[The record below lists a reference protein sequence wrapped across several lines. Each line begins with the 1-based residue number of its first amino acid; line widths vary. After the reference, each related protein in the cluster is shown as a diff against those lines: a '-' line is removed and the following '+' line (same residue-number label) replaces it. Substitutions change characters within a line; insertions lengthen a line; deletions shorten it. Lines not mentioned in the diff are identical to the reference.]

1 MLGYLLTSYGR
12 EFWNF
17 GLVSPFKRWF
27 YVVVVVVDAFFSSI
41 KVAFYLIWS
50 LLFYYFNVFVWL
62 CCAFSFG
69 IRELFEKYFL
79 SWFSSN
85 GRVSWPAWQ
94 RISFLTP
101 LIWAPVVCV
110 SFSALHWYFN
120 FFEWILKRK
129 NQIIFNFEINFLKY
143 CFCVLVDFRN
153 ISFLIN

>member
-1 MLGYLLTSYGR
+1 
-12 EFWNF
+12 
-17 GLVSPFKRWF
+17 
-27 YVVVVVVDAFFSSI
+27 
-41 KVAFYLIWS
+41 
-50 LLFYYFNVFVWL
+50 
-62 CCAFSFG
+62 
-69 IRELFEKYFL
+69 
-79 SWFSSN
+79 
-85 GRVSWPAWQ
+85 
-94 RISFLTP
+94 